1 MSQFASVD
9 GEFVANLDRA
19 LQLDDALAEQV
30 LVGFVRNQVV
40 KVGFERA
47 VIALSGG
54 IDSALS
60 AIITAKALGTANVT
74 AVMMPY
80 RQSNPDSLGHA
91 QLLASQLGIAAE
103 VCDIT
108 PMVEPYF
115 SANPDMGN
123 LRRGNVMA
131 RTRMSVVYDVSAH
144 VNALVIGTSNKTEL
158 LLGYGTLHGDMASA
172 VNPLGDLFKTQV
184 FELAEALGTPAA
196 ITSKPPSADLWE
208 GQTDEDELG
217 LSYRDID
224 RLLTLLVDRRYLPAE
239 AIAAGL
245 DPSFVDQIVSKIRAN
260 QFKRRPPVI
269 AKLSDRTIER
279 EFRYPRDWGV

>member
-9 GEFVANLDRA
+9 GELVANLDRA

-115 SANPDMGN
+115 RPI
-123 LRRGNVMA
+123 
-131 RTRMSVVYDVSAH
+131 RTWAICV
-144 VNALVIGTSNKTEL
+144 
-158 LLGYGTLHGDMASA
+158 
-172 VNPLGDLFKTQV
+172 
-184 FELAEALGTPAA
+184 AA
-196 ITSKPPSADLWE
+196 T
-208 GQTDEDELG
+208 
-217 LSYRDID
+217 
-224 RLLTLLVDRRYLPAE
+224 
-239 AIAAGL
+239 
-245 DPSFVDQIVSKIRAN
+245 
-260 QFKRRPPVI
+260 
-269 AKLSDRTIER
+269 
-279 EFRYPRDWGV
+279 